1 MSLGSKYMYLGS
13 KVKKM
18 MKHIGKLEFY
28 LLTLISITLFNTFLG
43 EQFASNTL
51 VSLLIALTVTYKGF
65 VVIDHFMELKGANKN
80 LRFLMKLY
88 FTVFPSLIVI
98 SAFY

>member
-1 MSLGSKYMYLGS
+1 MKTI
-13 KVKKM
+13 KM
-18 MKHIGKLEFY
+18 MKNLGQLEYF
-28 LLTLISITLFNTFLG
+28 LVALIAITLFNTFLG
-43 EQFASNTL
+43 EKFSSATL
-51 VSLLIALTVTYKGF
+51 VCILIALTVTYKGF

-88 FTVFPSLIVI
+88 FVIFPSLIIV